1 MSGLSIVAAADQAG
15 YTVFA
20 AALRSSDLMRVLGER
35 GPFTM
40 FAPCDAAFDKFSRAA
55 RDRLLEGD
63 AAMLNAVLGYHFAA
77 GKVTSA
83 QFAGK
88 YINAVTHQ
96 GENLSIDGRTK
107 QMRVNKAALIDPDR
121 LASNGIIHGI
131 DGVLW
136 PKVDARAIAG
146 AA

>member
-20 AALRSSDLMRVLGER
+20 AALRTTGLMRVLDGR

-40 FAPCDAAFDKFSRAA
+40 FAPNDAAFDKFSRAA
-55 RDRLLEGD
+55 RDRLLDGD
-63 AAMLNAVLGYHFAA
+63 PALLPLVLGYHFAA
-77 GKVTSA
+77 GNVVSA
-83 QFAGK
+83 QLAGK
-88 YINAVTHQ
+88 YITAVTHQ
-96 GENLSIDGRTK
+96 GESLIIDGRTRK
-107 QMRVNKAALIDPDR
+107 VRVNKAALIDPDR
-121 LASNGIIHGI
+121 KAANGVIHGI

-136 PKVDARAIAG
+136 PKMDARAVMG

>member
-20 AALRSSDLMRVLGER
+20 AALRSSTLMRVLGGP

-40 FAPCDAAFDKFSRAA
+40 FAPSDAAFDKFSRAA
-55 RDRLLEGD
+55 RDRLLEGEP
-63 AAMLNAVLGYHFAA
+63 ASLNAVLGYHFAA
-77 GKVTSA
+77 GKVTSSR
-83 QFAGK
+83 FAGK

-96 GENLSIDGRTK
+96 GESLTIDGRAK
-107 QMRVNKAALIDPDR
+107 QLRVNKAALIDPDR
-121 LASNGIIHGI
+121 LAANGIIHGI
-131 DGVLW
+131 DSVLW
-136 PKVDARAIAG
+136 PSADARALAG